1 MYSFENNINVSIFLK
16 IFQFRSC
23 LGSDILSGP
32 LYLFLFYEIRGRA
45 KILTQEQNQTPQNK
59 IEG

>member
-16 IFQFRSC
+16 IFQFRSFS
-23 LGSDILSGP
+23 GSDILSGP

-45 KILTQEQNQTPQNK
+45 KILTQEQNQAPQNK